1 VCNDIQDSQK
11 VYASSCS
18 RDTEHEFGKISWYL
32 NNKNVKI
39 KLTTKQEPLQPLGK
53 VPNRN
58 TISLKEDH
66 VVYRTIKSKKKCLN

>member
-1 VCNDIQDSQK
+1 
-11 VYASSCS
+11 
-18 RDTEHEFGKISWYL
+18 L

-39 KLTTKQEPLQPLGK
+39 KLTTKQEPMQPLGK

-66 VVYRTIKSKKKCLN
+66 LVYRTIKSKKKCLN